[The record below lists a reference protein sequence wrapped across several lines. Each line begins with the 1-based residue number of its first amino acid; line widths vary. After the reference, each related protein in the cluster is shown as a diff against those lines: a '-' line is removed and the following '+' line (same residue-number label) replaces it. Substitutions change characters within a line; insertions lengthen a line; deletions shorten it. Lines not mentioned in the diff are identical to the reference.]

1 MRNAVSLLFLL
12 LTQTFISGYDPIE
25 EAEKLLEEDVIPAI
39 QAQYYKYRKNPRI
52 KPHFNVSNLRIC
64 RCTPSW
70 NCGLTDGWTYRILE
84 LTKPRE
90 FLDRWR
96 ETCVTDGD
104 CIQVQENR
112 GSPAFGCLDLG
123 NVDTDLH
130 GQLNLE
136 RVICRNRTNP
146 QLKEEH
152 YWICCND
159 RSYCANETVFQ
170 EEVTTRPSKP
180 FSVKKYI
187 KDNVFSIILIMGIL
201 LAIAGGTAFHYRKK
215 SRATHQPL
223 PPLEMQSLR
232 PDSLVQQSNGDA
244 LASDSD
250 HSRQSTL
257 NTTPGEVASTSNG
270 LRDYANTGSSD
281 ASRLAPSMMT
291 EMTGVTESTDQINTL
306 LNDPKLKLLRDLE
319 STMGSSGAGLT
330 LLQPKSLAHQ
340 IQREKAIGEGRF
352 GNVFLGHFDGEDVAV
367 KIFKVEDEAA
377 YLKEVSVYQLSALR
391 HPNLLRFIGN
401 DRCDIDGRTELW
413 LLTEYHER
421 GSLYDFLQARTVD
434 LNLCYDLIRSMA
446 NGVAFL
452 HHEFVTGRCTTKPS
466 VVHRD
471 IKTRNIMVKNDL
483 TCAIGDLGLAVTMN
497 NETGEM
503 LYNDTDKFGTT
514 RYLAPEIL
522 ADIMSPNTFEALRMA
537 DVYSFGLCCWEVMA
551 RCTMEEAQI
560 FAVEPEMAIPYAEY
574 VNRDPTWEEMREIV
588 YDKHL
593 RPTCNPLW
601 FENERFVEL
610 DRLLQDCWGGNP
622 TSRLTAVQVR
632 MRIERI
638 QPDVVGLRKI
648 VEEEAA
654 ISDNPE
660 EPLIEKT
667 E

>member
-96 ETCVTDGD
+96 
-104 CIQVQENR
+104 
-112 GSPAFGCLDLG
+112 
-123 NVDTDLH
+123 
-130 GQLNLE
+130 
-136 RVICRNRTNP
+136 
-146 QLKEEH
+146 
-152 YWICCND
+152 
-159 RSYCANETVFQ
+159 
-170 EEVTTRPSKP
+170 
-180 FSVKKYI
+180 
-187 KDNVFSIILIMGIL
+187 
-201 LAIAGGTAFHYRKK
+201 AIAGGAAFYYRKK

-257 NTTPGEVASTSNG
+257 NTTPGEVANG

-560 FAVEPEMAIPYAEY
+560 FA
-574 VNRDPTWEEMREIV
+574 
-588 YDKHL
+588 
-593 RPTCNPLW
+593 
-601 FENERFVEL
+601 
-610 DRLLQDCWGGNP
+610 DCWGGNP